1 MSLGDALAAP
11 VDPARE
17 RTGIHVAIDTWPRV
31 RLTWPAGVR
40 HDAEVADALHTLE
53 AIAQRGRPF
62 VLLVDARDARPP
74 TPAQLGMMLDA
85 MRRIGPDARCLAHA
99 VVTRSAPVRAFV
111 DSLRWMRLTPSAW
124 AYFDD
129 EPSAIAW
136 LADEQRTNVRRRS
149 DRPRA

>member
-1 MSLGDALAAP
+1 MTLGDALAAP

-17 RTGIHVAIDTWPRV
+17 RTGIRIEIEAWPRV

-40 HDAEVADALHTLE
+40 HDAEVADALRALE

-74 TPAQLGMMLDA
+74 TRVQLGMILDA

-99 VVTRSAPVRAFV
+99 VVTRSIPVRAFV

-129 EPSAIAW
+129 EASAIAW
-136 LADEQRTNVRRRS
+136 LDRELPHRRS
-149 DRPRA
+149 DRPSA